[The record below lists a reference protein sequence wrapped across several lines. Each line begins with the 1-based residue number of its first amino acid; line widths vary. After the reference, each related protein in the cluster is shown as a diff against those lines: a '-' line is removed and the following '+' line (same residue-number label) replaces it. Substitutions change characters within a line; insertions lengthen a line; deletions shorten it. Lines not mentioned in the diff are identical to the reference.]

1 MVNTFIALSARNG
14 SGLLLV
20 AMDRIIAVT
29 ADGSGSKLIVDD
41 QGNERVVVHAL
52 ETPAEIARYLVVA
65 GPAM

>member
-29 ADGSGSKLIVDD
+29 ADGSGSTTD
-41 QGNERVVVHAL
+41 QFGSYTRKVL
-52 ETPAEIARYLVVA
+52 L
-65 GPAM
+65 